1 MLKETK
7 KDLFISFW
15 QLLRKRN
22 LLLFC
27 SCNKVMFHYV
37 CLSRSLWLGYVF
49 MFTHPDQVVRLPW
62 PFHPWLLNELDFL
75 SEVRKNYCKY
85 IDIFTAVFMGIFDKL
100 IFMKETWFFPVMM
113 AGRIFVMLSSKIFRK
128 VQIRNNS
135 LGNCQLKFLKFSL
148 KDFYDFILTSWLITD

>member
-49 MFTHPDQVVRLPW
+49 MFTHPDQVV
-62 PFHPWLLNELDFL
+62 
-75 SEVRKNYCKY
+75 
-85 IDIFTAVFMGIFDKL
+85 TAVTFSSLVTKWISFSERGKKELLQIYWYIYSCIYGDIWQVNIYERDMVFFRLWWQVAYSLCCPVRYFVKFKL
-100 IFMKETWFFPVMM
+100 GTIV
-113 AGRIFVMLSSKIFRK
+113 
-128 VQIRNNS
+128 
-135 LGNCQLKFLKFSL
+135 
-148 KDFYDFILTSWLITD
+148 

>member
-27 SCNKVMFHYV
+27 SCNNVMFHYV

-49 MFTHPDQVVRLPW
+49 MFTHPDQVV
-62 PFHPWLLNELDFL
+62 
-75 SEVRKNYCKY
+75 
-85 IDIFTAVFMGIFDKL
+85 TAVTFSSLVTKWIRFSERGK
-100 IFMKETWFFPVMM
+100 KELLQIYWYIYSCIYGDIWQVNIYERDMVFSGYD
-113 AGRIFVMLSSKIFRK
+113 GRSHIRYV
-128 VQIRNNS
+128 VQQDIS
-135 LGNCQLKFLKFSL
+135 
-148 KDFYDFILTSWLITD
+148 

>member
-15 QLLRKRN
+15 QLLGKRN

-49 MFTHPDQVVRLPW
+49 MFTHPDQVVTAVTFSSLATKWIR
-62 PFHPWLLNELDFL
+62 FSER
-75 SEVRKNYCKY
+75 EVRKNYCKY
-85 IDIFTAVFMGIFDKL
+85 IDIFMGIFDKL

>member
-49 MFTHPDQVVRLPW
+49 MSTHPDQVVTAVTFSSLATKWIR
-62 PFHPWLLNELDFL
+62 FSER
-75 SEVRKNYCKY
+75 EVRKNYCKY
-85 IDIFTAVFMGIFDKL
+85 IDIFMGIFDKL
-100 IFMKETWFFPVMM
+100 IFMKETWFFRLWWQVAYSLCCPV
-113 AGRIFVMLSSKIFRK
+113 RYFVKFILGTIVQGIVNLSFWNSVWKIFM
-128 VQIRNNS
+128 
-135 LGNCQLKFLKFSL
+135 
-148 KDFYDFILTSWLITD
+148 ILFWLPGW

>member
-1 MLKETK
+1 MLKKTK

-15 QLLRKRN
+15 QLLGKSN

-27 SCNKVMFHYV
+27 SCNKVMFRYV

-49 MFTHPDQVVRLPW
+49 MFTHPDQVFTAVTFSSLATKWIR
-62 PFHPWLLNELDFL
+62 FSER
-75 SEVRKNYCKY
+75 EVRKNYCKY
-85 IDIFTAVFMGIFDKL
+85 IDLFMEIFDKL
-100 IFMKETWFFPVMM
+100 IFMKGACLVFPVMM
-113 AGRIFVMLSSKIFRK
+113 AGRHIMLSSKIFGK
-128 VQIRNNS
+128 VHIRNNS

>member
-27 SCNKVMFHYV
+27 SCNKVMFRYV

-49 MFTHPDQVVRLPW
+49 MFTHPDQVV
-62 PFHPWLLNELDFL
+62 
-75 SEVRKNYCKY
+75 
-85 IDIFTAVFMGIFDKL
+85 TAVTFSSLVTKWIRFSERGK
-100 IFMKETWFFPVMM
+100 KEPLQIYWYIYGDIWQVNIYERDMVFSGYD
-113 AGRIFVMLSSKIFRK
+113 GRSHIRYV
-128 VQIRNNS
+128 VQ
-135 LGNCQLKFLKFSL
+135 
-148 KDFYDFILTSWLITD
+148 